1 MDSKPLTAYQQANK
15 LAAMQLEPL
24 RKYVEKIKQAE
35 SQITTGQKAKRAK
48 DRTTTD
54 KPSQS
59 N

>member
-24 RKYVEKIKQAE
+24 RKYVEKIKQAKG
-35 SQITTGQKAKRAK
+35 QITTGQKAQQAK
-48 DRTTTD
+48 DRTTIE